1 MVEIEGK
8 DIFLRLEMH
17 LILFM
22 IRFIMN
28 RRFRLFRLFHLF
40 RKGVIRMEKKLMD
53 TLFQMIEDD
62 PQFKVIET
70 TKDLTSDRL
79 RLRAS
84 ISRAVNRLKEM
95 EKALDIELTD
105 EDIQLI
111 HKYAL
116 PENALETVPEHLTVA
131 EVAELIEVSPQM
143 VRRKCMTGEILAHRT
158 LNGKGKWRIPA
169 KQFMTHPRFEELVMK
184 YQIVR
189 TSSDELASN
198 MVKFAEENESSLQ
211 DA

>member
-1 MVEIEGK
+1 
-8 DIFLRLEMH
+8 
-17 LILFM
+17 
-22 IRFIMN
+22 
-28 RRFRLFRLFHLF
+28 
-40 RKGVIRMEKKLMD
+40 MEKKLMD
-53 TLFQMIEDD
+53 MLFQIIEDD

-70 TKDLTSDRL
+70 TKDLTSERL

-84 ISRAVNRLKEM
+84 IGRAVNRLKEM
-95 EKALDIELTD
+95 EKEIDLDLTD

-131 EVAELIEVSPQM
+131 EVAQLIEVSPQM

-184 YQIVR
+184 YQLLR
-189 TSSDELASN
+189 ESSEKLASN
-198 MVKFAEENESSLQ
+198 MVKLAEKDEKSLQ

>member
-1 MVEIEGK
+1 M
-8 DIFLRLEMH
+8 
-17 LILFM
+17 
-22 IRFIMN
+22 
-28 RRFRLFRLFHLF
+28 RFRLFRLFHLF

-53 TLFQMIEDD
+53 TLFQIIEDD

-84 ISRAVNRLKEM
+84 IGRAVNRLKEI
-95 EKALDIELTD
+95 EKTLDLDLTD

-111 HKYAL
+111 QKYAL
-116 PENALETVPEHLTVA
+116 PEHAVEAVPEHLTVA
-131 EVAELIEVSPQM
+131 EVAELLEVSPQM
-143 VRRKCMTGEILAHRT
+143 VRRKCMTGEIQAHRT

-169 KQFMTHPRFEELVMK
+169 KQFITHPSFEELVMK
-184 YQIVR
+184 YQLLR
-189 TSSDELASN
+189 DSSEKLASN
-198 MVKFAEENESSLQ
+198 MVKLAEKDEKSLQ